1 MAWCFVSITSCF
13 ISEENA
19 LFFILKEQ
27 RKVIIEITIF
37 ICTTTMQAKYEYV
50 YIKNDVEV

>member
-1 MAWCFVSITSCF
+1 MVFRLNHIVFYFRGECFV
-13 ISEENA
+13 
-19 LFFILKEQ
+19 FILKEQ